1 MGRCQIN
8 NLFLNHRGRE
18 APMRGHI
25 GNATGIFD
33 STLPY
38 SRLVRIFRRLAGGS
52 FDEERGDHSAGRM
65 RSRGHDIAS
74 PE

>member
-38 SRLVRIFRRLAGGS
+38 SRLVRIFRRLAGRYSMKNGAITP
-52 FDEERGDHSAGRM
+52 RGG
-65 RSRGHDIAS
+65 
-74 PE
+74 